1 MHSCVI
7 NYIFM
12 SKILVTGGA
21 GFVGR
26 HCIKYLLEKGH
37 KVFCVD
43 NLVKYTG
50 AINPKDGR
58 MDYNPFDFDSF
69 IFFKQDCRDFF

>member
-1 MHSCVI
+1 
-7 NYIFM
+7 M

-37 KVFCVD
+37 KIFCVD
-43 NLVKYTG
+43 NLVKFTG
-50 AINPKDGR
+50 AINPKDGW
-58 MDYNPFDFDSF
+58 MDYNPF
-69 IFFKQDCRDFF
+69 